1 MATHKILTK
10 SEYYKLNFTK
20 GIIMN
25 IIGAI
30 AALSMLIT
38 GHAPHRHGGSIMFYT
53 GKGWG
58 GLSLGIF
65 SFVCKDAPERTK
77 NHEFGHSIQNCLYG
91 PAFITK
97 VFIPSCKRYWKFTN
111 NAKKGIPNTEAYD
124 DAWFEGEATELGT
137 KTIQEWNKK

>member
-1 MATHKILTK
+1 MNKILTK

-25 IIGAI
+25 ILGAI
-30 AALSMLIT
+30 AALGMLIT

-53 GKGWG
+53 GEGWG
-58 GLSLGIF
+58 GLSLGMF
-65 SFVCKDAPERTK
+65 SFVCKHAPEHTK

-97 VFIPSCKRYWKFTN
+97 VFIPSCKRYWKFRLA
-111 NAKKGIPNTEAYD
+111 AKRGEPLTENYD
-124 DAWFEGEATELGT
+124 DAWFEAEATKLGT
-137 KTIQEWNKK
+137 EAFESWK